1 MKKFMG
7 KEKNYGVRSKENFE
21 KLESV
26 IREVQEVLYKLYT
39 HFAEKEDSL
48 N

>member
-26 IREVQEVLYKLYT
+26 IREVQEVYINFIHTLRKKKT
-39 HFAEKEDSL
+39 H
-48 N
+48 